1 MLTQVKSRKLLLH
14 HEIML
19 LSLRDREGTIQG
31 DTCSYAVAGAI
42 MTELLLQGRVTVGP
56 TKRQLVQLSD
66 GSTTGD
72 EILDETLG
80 KIANSK
86 RQKGLS
92 DWISTIATTGK
103 LKHRVAMQLCDKKV
117 LRNEREKVLWI
128 FSREIYPEINPKY
141 ERAVKHRMADLMF
154 GQTTKHDERT
164 TILVA
169 LAHHGGLLKVNFDK
183 DRLKRNK
190 ERIMKVVAGDMYAAR
205 ATKSAVEAMQ
215 AAMMVAVIIPT
226 VCSN

>member
-1 MLTQVKSRKLLLH
+1 MSTQVKTKRLLLH

-19 LSLRDREGTIQG
+19 LALRDREGTVQG
-31 DTCSYAVAGAI
+31 DACLYAVAGAM
-42 MTELLLQGRVTVGP
+42 MTELLLQQRIAVGKS
-56 TKRQLVQLSD
+56 KRQLVELID
-66 GSTTGD
+66 DTKTGD
-72 EILDETLG
+72 EILDEALE
-80 KIANSK
+80 KIATSK

-92 DWISTIATTGK
+92 GWISDVATTSK
-103 LKHRVAMQLCDKKV
+103 LKQRVALQLCDKKV

-128 FSREIYPEINPKY
+128 FSREVYPEINPKY
-141 ERAVKHRMADLMF
+141 ERAIKRRMADLMF

-190 ERIMKVVAGDMYAAR
+190 ERIKKVVAGDMFAAR
-205 ATKSAVEAMQ
+205 ATKSAVEAME